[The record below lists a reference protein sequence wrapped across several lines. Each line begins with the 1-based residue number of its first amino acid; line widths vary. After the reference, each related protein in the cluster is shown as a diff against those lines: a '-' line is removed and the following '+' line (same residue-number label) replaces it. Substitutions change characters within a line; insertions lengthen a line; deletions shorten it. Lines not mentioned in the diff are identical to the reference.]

1 MSGTKRALLVVALL
15 AFCALAYAPLARA
28 GFVGSDLP
36 SLVHASRI
44 AWPHASAG
52 ESEAEFD
59 WLRLTDGGVRP
70 LAAASLA
77 LSSRLWSESG
87 TWVPSAAVWLR
98 LENLILLLLAGWM
111 IGRTVQRALVP
122 WYGSE
127 VARSASWASAMI
139 LAAHPLSVSVIAS
152 PAARGELVALALGA
166 LSAALFMR
174 ARQERSSPRLLA
186 SLLCAALSG
195 LASDLAFLLPVI
207 LAVLE
212 YASARR
218 HRSVAA
224 RFRTALTTVVGFAAL
239 VSLDVWI
246 GAAIGVARAPA
257 DIVDG
262 FVSPRSADRGIAVL
276 ECAVEKL
283 GVLLLPVPP
292 GIHAA
297 TGYTIAGAL
306 VFVAL
311 LPALI
316 AARSAPKLWGWILLA
331 WTAAIA
337 LALLPDARTRV
348 HAHELANAHVLL
360 PGAVAMAAG
369 LAVTST
375 AVSGIRRTLL
385 PILLGTG
392 YAMLA
397 HASARAWPI
406 ASAELNAFADDV
418 ARARDPD
425 GRGTQLFVLAPPG
438 QVAGLEVI
446 GESLPLLVDPRID
459 LQGRDPR
466 QRGSAGMSPPVG
478 IDRAGLFALSR
489 EPEFDQ
495 LCSGGM
501 VVLLER
507 NGESLGAR
515 RDSLTLDPAENS
527 DGPFLWRDD
536 GRSPVLS
543 IDPRRHRAL
552 RVTALPDAS
561 TAEPPLMG
569 WRSRSETNE
578 NGEVVGVWIAGRDG
592 PVALFDL
599 NRSMAWL
606 AGKRIARIWFERS
619 LSKIVSAEILAD
631 VPPLVSIDAPE
642 IRGDAWLFS
651 PPVEATLPRVL
662 HGEAR
667 WVVGVLDL
675 VRYRYAE
682 FAASEIAPVL
692 LFEGASDW
700 ERAAHGPVVWSLEY
714 RVGETTLMRASGR
727 RRMSQ

>member
-1 MSGTKRALLVVALL
+1 MSASKRALLLVALL

-28 GFVGSDLP
+28 GFVGGDLP
-36 SLVHASRI
+36 ILVHASRI
-44 AWPHASAG
+44 AWPHTSGG
-52 ESEAEFD
+52 ESEAQLD
-59 WLRLTDGGVRP
+59 WPSLTAGGVRP

-77 LSSRLWSESG
+77 LSSRLWSDSG
-87 TWVPSAAVWLR
+87 RWVPSAAVWLR
-98 LENLILLLLAGWM
+98 LENLTLLLLAGWM

-139 LAAHPLSVSVIAS
+139 LAAHPLSVSVVAS
-152 PAARGELVALALGA
+152 PAARGELIALALGA

-195 LASDLAFLLPVI
+195 LASDLAFLLPLI

-218 HRSVAA
+218 HRALAA
-224 RFRTALTTVVGFAAL
+224 RFRTALTTAVGFAVL
-239 VSLDVWI
+239 VSLDAWI
-246 GAAIGVARAPA
+246 GAALGVARAPA

-262 FVSPRSADRGIAVL
+262 FVSPRSADAGVAVL
-276 ECAVEKL
+276 DCAVEKL

-292 GIHAA
+292 GIDAA
-297 TGYTIAGAL
+297 TGYTIAGVL
-306 VFVAL
+306 VSLAL

-337 LALLPDARTRV
+337 LALLPDARTCV
-348 HAHELANAHVLL
+348 HANELVNAHVLL

-369 LAVTST
+369 FAVTST

-385 PILLGTG
+385 PLLLGTG
-392 YAMLA
+392 YAILA
-397 HASARAWPI
+397 HAAARAWPI
-406 ASAELNAFADDV
+406 ASTELNTFADDV
-418 ARARDPD
+418 ARARATHGPD
-425 GRGTQLFVLAPPG
+425 TRLFVLTPPG

-446 GESLPLLVDPRID
+446 GESLPLLVDPSID
-459 LQGRDPR
+459 FHARDPGS
-466 QRGSAGMSPPVG
+466 RGSDGSPPPVG
-478 IDRAGLFALSR
+478 IDRDGLFALSR
-489 EPEFDQ
+489 EPEFDR
-495 LCSGGM
+495 LCSSGM
-501 VVLLER
+501 VVLLEPER
-507 NGESLGAR
+507 EPLGVR
-515 RDSLTLDPAENS
+515 RDSLRLEPAEDS
-527 DGPFLWRDD
+527 EGPFLWRDD

-543 IDPRRHRAL
+543 IDPRWHRAV

-569 WRSRSETNE
+569 WRSRSEITE
-578 NGEVVGVWIAGRDG
+578 KGEIVGVWIAGRDG

-599 NRSMAWL
+599 NRSLPWI

-631 VPPLVSIDAPE
+631 VPPLASIDAPE
-642 IRGDAWLFS
+642 IRGNAWVFT
-651 PPVEATLPRVL
+651 PPLEATLPRAL
-662 HGEAR
+662 HGESR
-667 WVVGVLDL
+667 WVVGVLDV

-682 FAASEIAPVL
+682 FHASEIAPVL
-692 LFEGASDW
+692 LFKDASDW
-700 ERAAHGPVVWSLEY
+700 EHAVEGQIVWSLEY
-714 RVGETTLMRASGR
+714 RVGDTTLARASGR